1 MVGERLRC
9 HYLRVFDLTSIKLL
23 SQCHSGTEFT
33 ICMKRDKETIC
44 QILKTASRM
53 RWTNHQ
59 SHSKQADDSRHTS
72 EDLNNNFDTTSYV
85 IPTWIKIALEY
96 GQRVGTLQ
104 QNHES
109 MLFSGSG
116 ENSNDGRH
124 ILEQKPTSL
133 SFGESHVNFKLTE
146 EEEDFIILAN
156 RFNCGRPDWVVA
168 TVALL
173 TGKSTGFQILGFW
186 ERHAVSSYFWHR
198 RNASS
203 RHIVMLLQSIHVACE
218 EHAPQV
224 SVALRL
230 AGLTPAH
237 VCSNWLQ
244 QGFWNFFDWQEIV
257 LYILGCTIIG
267 PHFALVVCVAVLLHL
282 QPRILA
288 ESSTNLDVRIS
299 AITEDGTPTWFLLQ

>member
-230 AGLTPAH
+230 AGYVEKILYLNEKKMKNFLKIHNSLNNFAILVYIFMEMFVDVIATK
-237 VCSNWLQ
+237 VSCSKHFDNELQ
-244 QGFWNFFDWQEIV
+244 
-257 LYILGCTIIG
+257 YHSC
-267 PHFALVVCVAVLLHL
+267 
-282 QPRILA
+282 A
-288 ESSTNLDVRIS
+288 EYQF
-299 AITEDGTPTWFLLQ
+299 EMP